1 MSILKNIQ
9 YKILNELDN
18 ICKNY
23 WKIYEYV
30 QRSYKNIWMHEL
42 LIYFIYI
49 LPYID
54 IYFFVPYCELIFL
67 LYLFSFIF

>member
-42 LIYFIYI
+42 LFISFIYYLI
-49 LPYID
+49 
-54 IYFFVPYCELIFL
+54 LIFTF
-67 LYLFSFIF
+67 LFHIVN